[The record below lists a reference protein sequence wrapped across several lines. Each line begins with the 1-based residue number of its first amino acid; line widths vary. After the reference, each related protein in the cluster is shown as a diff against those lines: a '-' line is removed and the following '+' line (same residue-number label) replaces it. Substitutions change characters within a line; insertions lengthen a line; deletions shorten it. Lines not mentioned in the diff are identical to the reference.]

1 MELEDEVQSVR
12 NTFDAF
18 VTAVMGS
25 DFTSYLKLHSEDV
38 VAEVNE

>member
-18 VTAVMGS
+18 VTAMMGS
-25 DFTSYLKLHSEDV
+25 DFTFYLKLHSEDV